1 MRTHHG
7 TAGKREVQYE
17 QDWYTRMNYVNIT
30 RQYDTTNG
38 DTTEEGLARY
48 KMTTHR
54 VMLYTVYSRI
64 QGESAQGCNANI

>member
-1 MRTHHG
+1 
-7 TAGKREVQYE
+7 
-17 QDWYTRMNYVNIT
+17 MNYVNIT
-30 RQYDTTNG
+30 KQYDTTNG